1 MPSLNVRYSRP
12 LAITFIVLG
21 ALLALVSLG
30 TKGVASGVAGV
41 ILLVLGV
48 LQLRAPMVVV
58 ADGEVQ
64 LRNPLGMTV
73 KRFPVNSLA
82 DLRMEG
88 KSLMHLPSGKKI
100 TSVGFGFDKND
111 VAALRAQLS
120 GQPLQQGQAP
130 QGQPWG
136 PPQPGQPM
144 PGQVPQGQQW
154 GPPQQGQPMPGQ
166 VPQGQQWAPPQQGQA
181 PQGQPWGP
189 PQQGQAPQ
197 GQPWAPPQQGQ
208 APQAPPQQGP
218 PPRQGS

>member
-136 PPQPGQPM
+136 PPQ
-144 PGQVPQGQQW
+144 
-154 GPPQQGQPMPGQ
+154 QGQPMPGQ
-166 VPQGQQWAPPQQGQA
+166 FPQGQQWAPPQQGQA